1 MSVYLDAVSK
11 AKRNYVTSKLTLE
24 QRLQEQLREELT
36 NLRVQLD
43 IAVRYAH
50 NDGNSKASILRA
62 MGTKDYHT
70 LYESLKR
77 TDGVEQEHGVDPLDH
92 VYSFDAHSMTL
103 TVMYSNHGPSKLN
116 GAAEFKYEQLDDG
129 SNYFMALTPMWSDG
143 YTVKNPV
150 VAALDQVSSGFY
162 YEEARAWVE
171 QPGRYNS

>member
-24 QRLQEQLREELT
+24 QRLQEQLREELS

-77 TDGVEQEHGVDPLDH
+77 TEGVEQEHGVDPLDH
-92 VYSFDAHSMTL
+92 VYSLDPYSKRV
-103 TVMYSNHGPSKLN
+103 TVVYSNHGPSKLN
-116 GAAEFKYEQLDDG
+116 GAAQFTYEQLADG
-129 SNYFMALTPMWSDG
+129 SNYFMALTPMWTED

-162 YEEARAWVE
+162 YEEALAWVR
-171 QPGRYNS
+171 QSGRW